1 MKCSLLLVPLLLA
14 ALSCERADESPGAP
28 AGDMPGQGKAF
39 TVRLQC
45 GTGEPP
51 VRSSFAP
58 ADPDRISDLNVWLY
72 RDGCL
77 FPEYSFYTADF
88 YGSDLQILFPDVNGV
103 YDLYF
108 LANAG
113 EVEAPGREEDIGGAS
128 FTVAGYSS
136 FVEGGF
142 PMAGALLGYSPAEG
156 TVLQLEKLVGRYDIR
171 IYRNPANTKVS
182 YTFTSGRMKACAGT
196 VRPFACAEEGG
207 GFSSRALSGAD
218 LLAQG
223 DVLTAADI
231 AALNE
236 GETVTLYYLENC
248 QGRLL
253 PDNSE
258 PRGKNA
264 AAVAAATGD
273 PSRAELCSYLELTC
287 SAVTPTVTYPS
298 VTYRAYLGRDMTG
311 DFSVVRGTS
320 SRLTLDVVSDR
331 ITECDWFVEPG
342 AGTVTGRLLFTET
355 DPFSGVN
362 MSNAA
367 SLFES
372 RDVAPASG
380 TVADPSFYL
389 QSNLKKIYYVYCNDP
404 AMDYTVTPSAASG
417 VSPYVTYTLEPVTRY
432 YYKNLKLVTLTSV
445 HWKKLTVTTGLGPGD
460 FGGVFDSASA
470 LSSLQKAMT
479 LDFRSY
485 DGIIDVPVRVGVIG
499 TLRAEFAMNSDKLL
513 EIRLFDPIGYTLDSG
528 MVGTE
533 VFTAGSHYWYDAWI
547 LDYDS
552 PFWAV
557 YMKTSVIGG
566 RTRDA
571 AAMSTVFTETASAS
585 DASSGSNTVYNT
597 MYMADNY
604 KRRNKRSDVV
614 DYAPADMVYA
624 RVNTLDF
631 MLGCPPGYS
640 FVSSDRNIPVAF
652 GSSLD
657 VFSGNNFFGTG
668 TTALQ
673 GLRYSGEYPSGTKY
687 GIWDGVYVLN
697 GRLLDYSSTKETT
710 KFFFEKNR
718 AGQTYTLS
726 MDSIYSFSSGHGSAY
741 RSADLGRY
749 DGLLVYGSGTH
760 SSEWWTSFPA
770 MKEGYKAQYD

>member
-1 MKCSLLLVPLLLA
+1 MKRILLLLSVLLA
-14 ALSCERADESPGAP
+14 GFSCERADETPAAPVQGVPGR
-28 AGDMPGQGKAF
+28 GTAF
-39 TVRLQC
+39 TLRLEC
-45 GTGEPP
+45 CSGEPP

-58 ADPDRISDLNVWLY
+58 AEPDRIGDLNVWLY

-77 FPEYSFYTADF
+77 FPEYSFYTDDF
-88 YGSDLQILFPDVNGV
+88 YGSDVQILFPDVNAR
-103 YDLYF
+103 YDIYF

-128 FTVAGYSS
+128 VTVAGYSS

-142 PMAGALLGYSPAEG
+142 PMAGALLDYSPREG
-156 TVLQLEKLVGRYDIR
+156 TVLQLEKLVGRYDIQ

-196 VRPFACAEEGG
+196 VRPFADAEGTG

-223 DVLTAADI
+223 DMLTAADI
-231 AALNE
+231 AALNA

-253 PDNSE
+253 PGNAE
-258 PRGKNA
+258 ARGKNA

-273 PSRAELCSYLELTC
+273 PSRADLCSYLELTC

-311 DFSVVRGTS
+311 DFSVVRGTF

-342 AGTVTGRLLFTET
+342 LGTVTGKLLFTET
-355 DPFSGVN
+355 DPFSGLTLA
-362 MSNAA
+362 NAA

-372 RDVAPASG
+372 RDVAPTSG
-380 TVADPSFYL
+380 IVSDPSFYL
-389 QSNLKKIYYVYCNDP
+389 QSNLKKIYYVYCSNP
-404 AMDYTVTPSAASG
+404 AMDYTVTPSAASN
-417 VSPYVTYTLEPVTRY
+417 VSPYVSYTLEPVTRTGY
-432 YYKNLKLVTLTSV
+432 RNLKLETFTSV
-445 HWKKLTVTTGLGPGD
+445 YWKKLTVSTTLGPSG
-460 FGGVFDSASA
+460 FSGVFDSASA

-479 LDFRSY
+479 LDFASY

-499 TLRAEFAMNSDKLL
+499 TLKAEFALNSSKLL

-528 MVGTE
+528 TVGTE
-533 VFTAGSHYWYDAWI
+533 AFAAGGHYWYNAWF

-566 RTRDA
+566 RTRNA
-571 AAMSTVFTETASAS
+571 AAMSTVFTETASTLDS
-585 DASSGSNTVYNT
+585 SSGSNTLYNT
-597 MYMADNY
+597 MYMADTY
-604 KRRNKRSDVV
+604 QRRNRRSDVV
-614 DYAPADMVYA
+614 DYAPADLVYA

-631 MLGCPPGYS
+631 MLGCPPGYN
-640 FVSSDRNIPVAF
+640 FVSSDRNIPVVF
-652 GSSLD
+652 GSSLS
-657 VFSGNNFFGTG
+657 VFSGSNFFGTG
-668 TTALQ
+668 ATTLQ

-718 AGQTYTLS
+718 ANQTYTLS
-726 MDSIYSFSSGHGSAY
+726 MDSIYSFSSGHGTAY
-741 RSADLGRY
+741 RSTGLSRY

-760 SSEWWTSFPA
+760 SSDWWAAFPA
-770 MKEGYKAQYD
+770 FTENYHAQYD